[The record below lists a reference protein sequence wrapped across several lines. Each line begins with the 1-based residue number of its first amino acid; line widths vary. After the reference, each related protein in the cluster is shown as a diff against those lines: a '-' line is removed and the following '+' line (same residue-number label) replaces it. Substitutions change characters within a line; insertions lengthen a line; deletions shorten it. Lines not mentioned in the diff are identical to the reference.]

1 MKITL
6 FFLTLFISFFLDAKT
21 LKVVV
26 DAGHGGRNT
35 GVIFE
40 DMIEKEYTLKVVKK
54 LNAFLKKYNDDDIQ
68 IVFTR
73 LSDKNFSLKKRAEFI
88 EKEKPDFF
96 VSIHF
101 NSQSFLKS
109 DRGMEIYYPKNNE
122 KLSSN
127 SFFKIYDRNN
137 ISFKI
142 ARFFK
147 NNYFKTNIHIVWK
160 LPFNLF
166 TSKGNFAL
174 FNKTTIPGIL
184 IECAY
189 FSSPEDRA
197 CIKKDEFL
205 GDIAWFIFD
214 SIKKSQKLFDKEVSN
229 EKK

>member
-1 MKITL
+1 ML
-6 FFLTLFISFFLDAKT
+6 LSKT
-21 LKVVV
+21 FKVVI
-26 DAGHGGRNT
+26 DPGHGGNNS
-35 GVIFE
+35 GVVFE
-40 DMIEKEYTLKVVKK
+40 DMIEKDYTLKVAKK
-54 LNAFLKKYNDDDIQ
+54 INAFFKKYPNNSLKI
-68 IVFTR
+68 IFLR
-73 LSDKNFSLKKRAEFI
+73 LEDKNISLKKRAELI

-96 VSIHF
+96 ISIHF

-122 KLSSN
+122 TLSSPD
-127 SFFKIYDRNN
+127 FFELYDRNN

-166 TSKGNFAL
+166 TSKGNFAV
-174 FNKTTIPGIL
+174 FNKTKIPGIL

-189 FSSPEDRA
+189 FSSPIDRA

-214 SIKKSQKLFDKEVSN
+214 SIKKSQKLFNSKVDKVDSKNIKINLGDIN
-229 EKK
+229 EKN